1 MTVSEITVQD
11 LADYIRL
18 AEVSSEDETFLTMAL
33 NVAKAYIESYT
44 GIDSEDVDDYV
55 DLAIVVFVLVQDMY
69 DTRSMTIDSDKPNL
83 VVETILGMH
92 SRNLL

>member
-18 AEVSSEDETFLTMAL
+18 AEISSEDETFLTMAL

-44 GIDSEDVDDYV
+44 GIDSEDLDDYV
-55 DLAIVVFVLVQDMY
+55 DLTIVVFVLVQDMY
-69 DTRSMTIDSDKPNL
+69 DTRSMTIDSNNPNL